1 MKLCHIR
8 PGLGNHLT
16 MIPGMRKQLTRDKQG
31 RIQDF
36 SKGGLKAMVMYKL
49 YIAIIHIII
58 LNKVHAL

>member
-31 RIQDF
+31 ADPGF
-36 SKGGLKAMVMYKL
+36 LKGGSQGNGYV
-49 YIAIIHIII
+49 
-58 LNKVHAL
+58 